1 MRKATNRSGNE
12 ERVKKEEVRERN
24 GTQSKRI
31 SKECRIREKNKETR
45 RKRGME
51 DGSESTR
58 ERRLG
63 KKWSREE

>member
-1 MRKATNRSGNE
+1 MEVMTLE
-12 ERVKKEEVRERN
+12 KKEVRERN

-31 SKECRIREKNKETR
+31 SKECRIWEKNKETR

-51 DGSESTR
+51 NGSESAR